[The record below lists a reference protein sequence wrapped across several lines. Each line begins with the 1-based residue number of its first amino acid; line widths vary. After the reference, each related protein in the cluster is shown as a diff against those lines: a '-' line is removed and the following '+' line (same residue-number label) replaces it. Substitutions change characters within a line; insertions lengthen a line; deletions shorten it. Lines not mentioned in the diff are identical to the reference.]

1 MIRSSSKLEKS
12 IYKKSG
18 PSGKSLNFNDIS
30 SSRLL
35 EPEVKSAS
43 SPLGKDD
50 ITVSYESRPSGGFS
64 VFYTVPKEPLEKSK
78 VDKIKDLI
86 QSINKKTLM
95 KGNLK
100 NSINDYEDDYYED
113 DEYESDYYA
122 EDTLTNIKSLNNP
135 PDLSDDYYDPGPPAS
150 YYDDAPEYIGDDD
163 EYDDYDY
170 DDDYGDD
177 YSDEYDD
184 EYDDDYYDVAED
196 RMMIESSTINPMVLS
211 PTIQQLNALTQKQL
225 GNNYLQKLKAKR
237 RKKKKSIERR
247 TLDTKG
253 KITRPKRWALRD
265 VHSNNVKT
273 SGAISVNDNN
283 ALDLSNIDNSDMQTD
298 DSSLDPSLYDVNIY
312 DYPFEPSMGAS
323 EYFPYL
329 EEEDIFYD
337 DFEEE
342 NFLSSSR

>member
-1 MIRSSSKLEKS
+1 MGNVNCAASEDLYSLNDNLYRDGSSLFGESVGGNGNDFDLSKLQSLLKKNTLEIDNLLSSSSSNSLPLSLIRSSSKLEKS
-12 IYKKSG
+12 ISKKSG

-122 EDTLTNIKSLNNP
+122 EDALTNIKSLNNP

-150 YYDDAPEYIGDDD
+150 YYDDAPEYIGDGD

-177 YSDEYDD
+177 YGDEYDD

-211 PTIQQLNALTQKQL
+211 PTIQQLNALTQK
-225 GNNYLQKLKAKR
+225 
-237 RKKKKSIERR
+237 
-247 TLDTKG
+247 
-253 KITRPKRWALRD
+253 
-265 VHSNNVKT
+265 
-273 SGAISVNDNN
+273 
-283 ALDLSNIDNSDMQTD
+283 
-298 DSSLDPSLYDVNIY
+298 
-312 DYPFEPSMGAS
+312 
-323 EYFPYL
+323 
-329 EEEDIFYD
+329 
-337 DFEEE
+337 
-342 NFLSSSR
+342 